1 MEGGTGFEPV
11 DGGFADHSVSHFAI
25 RPIFKLRCA
34 QKLVY
39 QFYPVSASAYQG
51 ISANKKRYLYGQRCL
66 KLNGAED
73 EIRTRDPRL
82 GKAMLYH

>member
-11 DGGFADHSVSHFAI
+11 NGDFADHSVSLFAT
-25 RPIFKLRCA
+25 RPYTLRV
-34 QKLVY
+34 KIIIPTL
-39 QFYPVSASAYQG
+39 FWIG
-51 ISANKKRYLYGQRCL
+51 KKKQSVTIMQRFFCY
-66 KLNGAED
+66 GAED

>member
-51 ISANKKRYLYGQRCL
+51 ILRK
-66 KLNGAED
+66 
-73 EIRTRDPRL
+73 
-82 GKAMLYH
+82 

>member
-25 RPIFKLRCA
+25 RPKSHYRAKISISVLLCFRKLSVRP
-34 QKLVY
+34 L
-39 QFYPVSASAYQG
+39 
-51 ISANKKRYLYGQRCL
+51 ANKKRYLKATQLGL
-66 KLNGAED
+66 TGAED